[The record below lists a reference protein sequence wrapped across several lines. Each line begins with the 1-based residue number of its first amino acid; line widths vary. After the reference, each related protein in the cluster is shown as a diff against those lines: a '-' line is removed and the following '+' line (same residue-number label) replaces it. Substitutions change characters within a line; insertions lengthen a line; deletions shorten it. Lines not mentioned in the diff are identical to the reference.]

1 MGCTYGQSNVFSVV
15 PTKDQNTG
23 KLPSTPRTEILRLG
37 HSDCQTSY
45 TSLAQQIS
53 QDILQAFEREKTG
66 FPMPTFIVLAHKWEW
81 LHPDLALSQ
90 YIEKYVEIRDIS
102 LGYPLSSNYYLY
114 LTDPAAFGFPIGV
127 TDSDVLNSPLR
138 NAVRITYID
147 KQEFE

>member
-1 MGCTYGQSNVFSVV
+1 MGYTYGPSNVFSVV

-23 KLPSTPRTEILRLG
+23 KLPSVPRTDILRLG
-37 HSDCQTSY
+37 HSDSQTSY

-53 QDILQAFEREKTG
+53 QDILVAFDRIRFG

-81 LHPDLALSQ
+81 LHPDLAISQ

-114 LTDPAAFGFPIGV
+114 LTDPAAFGFPIGI
-127 TDSDVLNSPLR
+127 TESDVLNSPLR
-138 NAVRITYID
+138 NAIRITYID
-147 KQEFE
+147 KQEFK